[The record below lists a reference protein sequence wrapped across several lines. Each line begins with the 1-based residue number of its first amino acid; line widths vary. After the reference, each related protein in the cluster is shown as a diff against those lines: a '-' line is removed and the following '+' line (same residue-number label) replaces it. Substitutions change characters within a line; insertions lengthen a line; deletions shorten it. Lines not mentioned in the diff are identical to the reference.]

1 MRLNVKIDG
10 KLYEVD
16 VEAVEPESSVPQ
28 TRFFVTGNPSTRAA
42 APVAATP
49 ASAAVSAPQAAAASA
64 DESKVCRSP
73 VSGIVI
79 KTVAKE
85 GKSLQQ
91 GETIMVLEA
100 MKMET
105 TIAAPG
111 AIKIA
116 KLLVKEGDSV
126 QSGQALVEFE

>member
-28 TRFFVTGNPSTRAA
+28 TRLFVTGGPSARAA
-42 APVAATP
+42 APAA
-49 ASAAVSAPQAAAASA
+49 AAPVPQAAAVSA

-79 KTVAKE
+79 KTAAKE
-85 GKSLQQ
+85 GQSLQT

-105 TIAAPG
+105 NIAAPG
-111 AIKIA
+111 SVKIA

-126 QSGQALVEFE
+126 QSGQVLVEFE

>member
-28 TRFFVTGNPSTRAA
+28 TRFYVTGKPSARAA
-42 APVAATP
+42 AKADAAP
-49 ASAAVSAPQAAAASA
+49 AAAPQAATSA

-73 VSGIVI
+73 ASGIVI
-79 KTVAKE
+79 KMAAKE
-85 GKSLQQ
+85 GQSLQS

-105 TIAAPG
+105 NISAPG
-111 AIKIA
+111 AVKIA

>member
-1 MRLNVKIDG
+1 MKLNVTIDG
-10 KLYEVD
+10 KRYEVD

-28 TRFFVTGNPSTRAA
+28 TRFYVTGKPTVRAGATVAA
-42 APVAATP
+42 APAQ
-49 ASAAVSAPQAAAASA
+49 QAAATSA
-64 DESKVCRSP
+64 DENKVCRSP

-79 KTVAKE
+79 KTAAKE
-85 GKSLQQ
+85 GQSLQA

-105 TIAAPG
+105 NITAPG
-111 AIKIA
+111 TVKIA
-116 KLLVKEGDSV
+116 KLLVKEGDGV

>member
-1 MRLNVKIDG
+1 VKLNVKIDG

-16 VEAVEPESSVPQ
+16 VEAVEPEASVPQ
-28 TRFFVTGNPSTRAA
+28 TRFYVTGKPTVRSAAPVAA
-42 APVAATP
+42 APVAAP
-49 ASAAVSAPQAAAASA
+49 KADAAVA

-85 GKSLQQ
+85 GQSLQS

-105 TIAAPG
+105 TITAPG
-111 AIKIA
+111 AVKIA
-116 KLLVKEGDSV
+116 KLPVKEGDSV
-126 QSGQALVEFE
+126 QSGQVLVEFE

>member
-1 MRLNVKIDG
+1 VRLNVKIDG

-28 TRFFVTGNPSTRAA
+28 TRFFVTGKPSARAA
-42 APVAATP
+42 APVAAAP
-49 ASAAVSAPQAAAASA
+49 VAGAVAQAAATSA

-79 KTVAKE
+79 KIAAKE
-85 GKSLQQ
+85 GQNLQT

-111 AIKIA
+111 EVKIA
-116 KLLVKEGDSV
+116 KLPVKEGDSV

>member
-1 MRLNVKIDG
+1 VRLNVKIDG

-16 VEAVEPESSVPQ
+16 VEAVEPEASVPQ
-28 TRFFVTGNPSTRAA
+28 TRFFVTGRPSARATAPAAA
-42 APVAATP
+42 APSVAPPSAAT
-49 ASAAVSAPQAAAASA
+49 SA
-64 DESKVCRSP
+64 DEGKICRSP
-73 VSGIVI
+73 ASGIVI
-79 KTVAKE
+79 KTVAKQ
-85 GKSLQQ
+85 GQSLQS

-105 TIAAPG
+105 TITAPG
-111 AIKIA
+111 AVKVA

>member
-1 MRLNVKIDG
+1 VKLNVKIDG
-10 KLYEVD
+10 KLYEVE

-28 TRFFVTGNPSTRAA
+28 TRFFVTGRPTAGAA
-42 APVAATP
+42 APAA
-49 ASAAVSAPQAAAASA
+49 ASASAPQASAVSA

-79 KTVAKE
+79 KASAKE
-85 GKSLQQ
+85 GQTLQF

-105 TIAAPG
+105 NITAPG
-111 AIKIA
+111 VVKIA
-116 KLLVKEGDSV
+116 RFLVKEGDSV

>member
-1 MRLNVKIDG
+1 VKLNVKIDG

-28 TRFFVTGNPSTRAA
+28 THFFVTGRPAARAA
-42 APVAATP
+42 AH
-49 ASAAVSAPQAAAASA
+49 AVSAPAAASPAATTA
-64 DESKVCRSP
+64 DEGKVCRSP

-79 KTVAKE
+79 KIAAKTDQ
-85 GKSLQQ
+85 SLQS

-105 TIAAPG
+105 NITAPG
-111 AIKIA
+111 AVKIA

>member
-1 MRLNVKIDG
+1 MKLNVTIDG

-16 VEAVEPESSVPQ
+16 VEAVDPETSVPQ
-28 TRFFVTGNPSTRAA
+28 TRLYVTGQPSARAA
-42 APVAATP
+42 APAAAP
-49 ASAAVSAPQAAAASA
+49 APAPQAAAAPA

-79 KTVAKE
+79 KTTAQA
-85 GKSLQQ
+85 GQSLQS

-105 TIAAPG
+105 NITAPG
-111 AIKIA
+111 AVKIA

-126 QSGQALVEFE
+126 QSGQVLVESE

>member
-1 MRLNVKIDG
+1 MRLNVKIDE

-16 VEAVEPESSVPQ
+16 VEAVEPEASVPQ
-28 TRFFVTGNPSTRAA
+28 TRFYVTGKPTVR
-42 APVAATP
+42 AATP
-49 ASAAVSAPQAAAASA
+49 AAAAPAPQTAATSA
-64 DESKVCRSP
+64 EEGKICRSP

-79 KTVAKE
+79 KMAANE
-85 GKSLQQ
+85 GQSFQS

-105 TIAAPG
+105 NITAPG
-111 AIKIA
+111 AVKVA

>member
-1 MRLNVKIDG
+1 MRLNVKINE

-16 VEAVEPESSVPQ
+16 VEAVEPEASIPQ
-28 TRFFVTGNPSTRAA
+28 TRFYVTGKPTVRTAAPAA
-42 APVAATP
+42 AAA
-49 ASAAVSAPQAAAASA
+49 AAVPQAAGTSA

-85 GKSLQQ
+85 GQSLQS
-91 GETIMVLEA
+91 GETVMVLEA

-111 AIKIA
+111 AVKIA

>member
-1 MRLNVKIDG
+1 VRLNVKIDG

-16 VEAVEPESSVPQ
+16 VEAVEPEASVPQ
-28 TRFFVTGNPSTRAA
+28 TRLYVTGKPTARAGAPAAA
-42 APVAATP
+42 AP
-49 ASAAVSAPQAAAASA
+49 AAAATQAATTS

-73 VSGIVI
+73 ASGIVI
-79 KTVAKE
+79 KMAAKE
-85 GKSLQQ
+85 GQSLQS

-105 TIAAPG
+105 NISAPR
-111 AIKIA
+111 AVKIA

>member
-1 MRLNVKIDG
+1 VKLNVKIDG
-10 KLYEVD
+10 KLYEVE

-28 TRFFVTGNPSTRAA
+28 TRFFVTGKPTARAA
-42 APVAATP
+42 APAA
-49 ASAAVSAPQAAAASA
+49 ASAPQAPAVSA
-64 DESKVCRSP
+64 NESKVCRSP

-79 KTVAKE
+79 KAAAKE
-85 GKSLQQ
+85 GQTLQS

-105 TIAAPG
+105 NITAPG
-111 AIKIA
+111 AVKIA
-116 KLLVKEGDSV
+116 RFLVREGDSV

>member
-1 MRLNVKIDG
+1 MRLNVTIDG

-28 TRFFVTGNPSTRAA
+28 TRLFVTGKPAVRASAPPAA
-42 APVAATP
+42 AP
-49 ASAAVSAPQAAAASA
+49 APQADAASA

-79 KTVAKE
+79 KTAVKE
-85 GKSLQQ
+85 GQELQA

-105 TIAAPG
+105 NITAPG
-111 AIKIA
+111 TVKVA
-116 KLLVKEGDSV
+116 KLLVKEGDGV

>member
-16 VEAVEPESSVPQ
+16 VEAVEPEASVPQ
-28 TRFFVTGNPSTRAA
+28 TRFYVTGKPTVHAA
-42 APVAATP
+42 AP
-49 ASAAVSAPQAAAASA
+49 AAAASAPAAVAQTSAVSA

-79 KTVAKE
+79 KMAAKE
-85 GKSLQQ
+85 GQGLQT

-105 TIAAPG
+105 NITAPG
-111 AIKIA
+111 AFKIA
-116 KLLVKEGDSV
+116 RLLVKEGDSV

>member
-1 MRLNVKIDG
+1 MKLNVKIDE

-16 VEAVEPESSVPQ
+16 VEAVEPEASVPQ
-28 TRFFVTGNPSTRAA
+28 TRFYVTGKPSARAA
-42 APVAATP
+42 AVTATAP
-49 ASAAVSAPQAAAASA
+49 AAVPKAADTSA

-79 KTVAKE
+79 KASVKE
-85 GKSLQQ
+85 GQSLQS

-105 TIAAPG
+105 NISAPG
-111 AIKIA
+111 AVTIA

>member
-1 MRLNVKIDG
+1 MKLNVTIDG

-16 VEAVEPESSVPQ
+16 VEAVEPETSVPQ
-28 TRFFVTGNPSTRAA
+28 TRFYVTGKPTARAA
-42 APVAATP
+42 APVAAPP
-49 ASAAVSAPQAAAASA
+49 AAAPQAA
-64 DESKVCRSP
+64 DESKFCRSP

-85 GKSLQQ
+85 GQSLQS
-91 GETIMVLEA
+91 GETIMTLEA

-105 TIAAPG
+105 TITAPG
-111 AIKIA
+111 AVKIA
-116 KLLVKEGDSV
+116 KFLAKEGDSV

>member
-1 MRLNVKIDG
+1 MKLNVKIDG
-10 KLYEVD
+10 KTYEVD
-16 VEAVEPESSVPQ
+16 VEAVEQESSVPQ
-28 TRFFVTGNPSTRAA
+28 TRLYVTGAPTVRGA
-42 APVAATP
+42 APVAAPAATP
-49 ASAAVSAPQAAAASA
+49 APAASSAPVA

-79 KTVAKE
+79 KSVAKE
-85 GKSLQQ
+85 GQSLQS

-105 TIAAPG
+105 NIAAPG
-111 AIKIA
+111 AVKVA

-126 QSGQALVEFE
+126 QSGQVLVEFE

>member
-1 MRLNVKIDG
+1 MKLNVKIDG
-10 KLYEVD
+10 KLYEVE
-16 VEAVEPESSVPQ
+16 VEAVEPEHSVPQ
-28 TRFFVTGNPSTRAA
+28 TRFFVTGNSPAAAA
-42 APVAATP
+42 APVALAPAVASQAPAT
-49 ASAAVSAPQAAAASA
+49 SA

-79 KTVAKE
+79 KVAAKE
-85 GKSLQQ
+85 GQDFQ
-91 GETIMVLEA
+91 PGETIMVLEA

-105 TIAAPG
+105 NITAPG
-111 AIKIA
+111 AVKIA

>member
-1 MRLNVKIDG
+1 VRLNVKIDG

-16 VEAVEPESSVPQ
+16 VEAVEHETSVPQ
-28 TRFFVTGNPSTRAA
+28 TRLYVTGKPTARAGAPAAA
-42 APVAATP
+42 APAAAT
-49 ASAAVSAPQAAAASA
+49 QAATTS
-64 DESKVCRSP
+64 DEGKICRSP

-79 KTVAKE
+79 KMAAKE
-85 GKSLQQ
+85 GQSLQS

-105 TIAAPG
+105 NISAPG
-111 AIKIA
+111 AVKIA

>member
-16 VEAVEPESSVPQ
+16 VEAVEPESAIPQ
-28 TRFFVTGNPSTRAA
+28 TRFFVTGKPTVRAA
-42 APVAATP
+42 APVAA
-49 ASAAVSAPQAAAASA
+49 APQAAAASA

-79 KTVAKE
+79 KISAKE
-85 GKSLQQ
+85 GQSLQS
-91 GETIMVLEA
+91 GETVMVLEA

-105 TIAAPG
+105 NITAPG
-111 AIKIA
+111 AVKIA
-116 KLLVKEGDSV
+116 KLLAKEGDSV
-126 QSGQALVEFE
+126 QSGQVLAEFE

>member
-28 TRFFVTGNPSTRAA
+28 TRFFVTGKPSALAATTSAA
-42 APVAATP
+42 APVAA
-49 ASAAVSAPQAAAASA
+49 PQAAVAP
-64 DESKVCRSP
+64 ENEGKVCRSP

-85 GKSLQQ
+85 GQSLQS

-105 TIAAPG
+105 TITAPE
-111 AIKIA
+111 AVKIA
-116 KLLVKEGDSV
+116 KLPVKEGDSV
-126 QSGQALVEFE
+126 QSGQVLVEFE